1 VAQQLSAYEYDDDMP
16 LSCGSCGWR
25 GRAGDLS
32 RELYHELF
40 DISCPSCDAK
50 LAIVSYPTDEETR
63 AAAAAGHLRAQE
75 SMAHVEAREEFRQRF
90 ERAHLKGPEQL
101 PEIEGER
108 IDLLW
113 DFEAV
118 EDGPNWTI
126 IRHGDRVIWTEIAAF
141 EAGDHFAD
149 VLAILRERYGARM
162 GRLDPTPASTI
173 YLYGDRITPAL
184 QRALDSMPE
193 REG

>member
-1 VAQQLSAYEYDDDMP
+1 MRLTCP
-16 LSCGSCGWR
+16 RCGWS

-32 RELYHELF
+32 KELYQELF
-40 DISCPSCDAK
+40 DISCPRCDTK
-50 LAIVSYPTDEETR
+50 LAIVPYPTHEETR
-63 AAAAAGHLRAQE
+63 TAAAEGNPRAQE
-75 SMAHVEAREEFRQRF
+75 NMAQVEAREEFFDRF
-90 ERAHLKGPEQL
+90 DRARLKHSEEL
-101 PEIEGER
+101 PDIEGDKR
-108 IDLLW
+108 IDLFW

-118 EDGPNWTI
+118 EDGPNRTI

-193 REG
+193 RVG